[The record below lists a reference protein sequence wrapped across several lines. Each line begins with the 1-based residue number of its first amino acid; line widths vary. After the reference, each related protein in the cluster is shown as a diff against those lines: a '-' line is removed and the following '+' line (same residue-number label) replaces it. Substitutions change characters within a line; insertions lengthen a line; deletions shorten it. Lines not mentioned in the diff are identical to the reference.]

1 MLEEKLS
8 ITNQNIEPQYIISL
22 NKFIFLSVIT
32 FGLYIIWWFYKA
44 WRFFQEKENTDI
56 MPALRT
62 IFGIFFLI
70 RLFSKII
77 DFAKAMNYQKNYSP
91 NLLFI
96 GYLLTILLSYLPEPY
111 GLISISGFGW
121 FIKPF
126 KALNYAKLNDSG
138 YEVILQD
145 RFNTRQIFLIVVGSI
160 WWLLILASIAI
171 ILSQQNEY
179 IAY

>member
-1 MLEEKLS
+1 MLDDKLS
-8 ITNQNIEPQYIISL
+8 IAEETIEPQYIISL
-22 NKFIFLSVIT
+22 NKFIFLAVIT
-32 FGLYIIWWFYKA
+32 FGLYTIWWNYKA

-56 MPALRT
+56 MPAIRT

-77 DFAKAMNYQKNYSP
+77 DLAKTKDYQKNYSP
-91 NLLFI
+91 SLLFI
-96 GYLLTILLSYLPEPY
+96 AYLFLIFLSYLPEPY
-111 GLISISGFGW
+111 GLISIFAITC

-126 KALNYAKLNDSG
+126 KALNYAKMNDTG
-138 YEVILQD
+138 YEVIVQE
-145 RFNTRQIFLIVVGSI
+145 RFNGRQIFLIVIGSI
-160 WWLLILASIAI
+160 WWLLILASIVI